1 MFFGV
6 EAYFWLDGLWTQS
19 IFGGLIY
26 LLLLIFFLVIQAC
39 FFRSSDD
46 IAFML
51 FVSKIGK
58 QLFGGKFCF
67 PPKFFCFEIWTEH
80 VEDGFREA
88 FIFNRKGKRNFNLTF
103 IFESSTYPSYT
114 FHPHFFANLKKWGRK
129 QFFSRFLNLAFSLL
143 QSLRMVPLDPSES
156 STTP

>member
-1 MFFGV
+1 
-6 EAYFWLDGLWTQS
+6 
-19 IFGGLIY
+19 
-26 LLLLIFFLVIQAC
+26 
-39 FFRSSDD
+39 
-46 IAFML
+46 ML

-67 PPKFFCFEIWTEH
+67 PPKFFCLEIWTEH

-114 FHPHFFANLKKWGRK
+114 FHPHFFAKPQKMGEK
-129 QFFSRFLNLAFSLL
+129 TVFFEVSKSRVFFAPESSDGSPGSFRV
-143 QSLRMVPLDPSES
+143 QHYPLDPLKQRVG
-156 STTP
+156 